1 MKEDEETERLS
12 RSVGKWLIASADAG
26 ALEGVCLNS
35 VQNESISDKLGVE
48 TNICSIFGGEHL
60 YETEKRRR
68 LRASLYVVPALVSSL
83 LRDIQLTEVRMNDD
97 STQKILDS
105 TKLTIESLTC
115 LLASIAAAI
124 KSTGDL
130 GEKRSKRENNLFFS
144 SVSDDI
150 SCTPWFSTSF
160 LNCLEQ

>member
-1 MKEDEETERLS
+1 MLRL
-12 RSVGKWLIASADAG
+12 RWRYKIYIITAKTI
-26 ALEGVCLNS
+26 
-35 VQNESISDKLGVE
+35 QISDIV
-48 TNICSIFGGEHL
+48 
-60 YETEKRRR
+60 TEIAVYGTEFQ
-68 LRASLYVVPALVSSL
+68 LISSL
-83 LRDIQLTEVRMNDD
+83 LRDVQLTEVRMNDD

-144 SVSDDI
+144 SVSDDV

-160 LNCLEQ
+160 